1 MTAIKYKVEL
11 TQSERAS
18 LKEVTSKGRLSAR
31 KMKRA
36 LALLRADGGMSDPKI
51 AEAISMSA
59 DTVARVR
66 KRFAEEGLERALNE
80 RPRPG
85 QKRKLDGR
93 QEAHLVAIACSDPPK
108 DTHTGR
114 SGCLPTKW
122 WRWSLRRAYRLRRFD
137 RYSKNELKPWKKKEW
152 CIPKVSGEFVARME
166 DVLDLYGEDYDPER
180 PVSVSTR
187 HPSS

>member
-93 QEAHLVAIACSDPPK
+93 QEAHLVAIACSDAPEGH
-108 DTHTGR
+108 THWT
-114 SGCLPTKW
+114 LQ
-122 WRWSLRRAYRLRRFD
+122 LLAD
-137 RYSKNELKPWKKKEW
+137 
-152 CIPKVSGEFVARME
+152 KVVEMEFAQ
-166 DVLDLYGEDYDPER
+166 
-180 PVSVSTR
+180 SVSIETIR
-187 HPSS
+187 QILKKTN

>member
-93 QEAHLVAIACSDPPK
+93 QEAHLVAIACSDPPEGH
-108 DTHTGR
+108 THWT
-114 SGCLPTKW
+114 
-122 WRWSLRRAYRLRRFD
+122 LRLLAD
-137 RYSKNELKPWKKKEW
+137 
-152 CIPKVSGEFVARME
+152 KVVEMEFAQ
-166 DVLDLYGEDYDPER
+166 
-180 PVSVSTR
+180 SVSIETIR
-187 HPSS
+187 QILKKTN